1 VPEEAS
7 PRGPRLRAPDMTLPE
22 GRNAAAAIDAN
33 GGRFGTTD
41 AAMLLTTLIWAIN
54 FSVVKYGIRVLP
66 PHGFNGVR
74 MTLASLIY
82 LVVWALLR
90 DGFVLRKGDLWKAAG
105 LGLLGTT
112 AYQLL
117 FIQGLRSTT
126 ASSSSMIAPMTPVF
140 IAMLSHFLRF
150 ERIHWAAWVGIAVS
164 FTGFYLL
171 LTGQAGPVTLNSATV
186 RANLLV
192 LVSNLSWA
200 FYTVFSRPLLARIP
214 PLRLAILTTSFGTLF
229 YLPFAAGGIADIRIG
244 RVPAPAW
251 GAIFFSGVLAIVVGY
266 SVFYSSVRKVGN
278 TKTGIYSNLNP
289 VFATIFAVLVL
300 GERVT
305 PLQVCGG
312 LVIFIGVY
320 LTRSG
325 YRYFKKVRD

>member
-1 VPEEAS
+1 MA
-7 PRGPRLRAPDMTLPE
+7 RPE
-22 GRNAAAAIDAN
+22 GGTAGTANAGN
-33 GGRFGTTD
+33 GVRFGATD
-41 AAMLLTTLIWAIN
+41 AAMLLTTLIWAVN
-54 FSVVKYGIRVLP
+54 FSVVKYGIRVFP

-82 LVVWALLR
+82 LAVWALLR

-126 ASSSSMIAPMTPVF
+126 ASTTSMIAPMTPVF

-171 LTGQAGPVTLNSATV
+171 LTGQTGPMTLNSATV
-186 RANLLV
+186 RANLLI
-192 LVSNLSWA
+192 LAANLSWA
-200 FYTVFSRPLLARIP
+200 CYTVFSRPLLARIP
-214 PLRLAILTTSFGTLF
+214 PLRLAVLTTSFGTLF
-229 YLPFAAGGIADIRIG
+229 YLPFAARGVADIRLSRI
-244 RVPAPAW
+244 PAPGW
-251 GAIFFSGVLAIVVGY
+251 GAVFFSGVLAIVVGY
-266 SVFYSSVRKVGN
+266 AIYYSSVRKVGN

-289 VFATIFAVLVL
+289 VFATIFAVLVF
-300 GERVT
+300 GEKVT
-305 PLQVCGG
+305 PLQTGGG
-312 LVIFIGVY
+312 LVIFVGVY

-325 YRYFKKVRD
+325 YRYFKKAH